1 MSFNLLCMAYI
12 KYEICVHLYFRRIRQ
27 QNQPPSNDNFKS
39 LNRKKNSNGMYK
51 DLVDRNDSA
60 PGVRARKERQSIS
73 DFRSLNTENRKG
85 MLNMYSDTLNS

>member
-1 MSFNLLCMAYI
+1 
-12 KYEICVHLYFRRIRQ
+12 
-27 QNQPPSNDNFKS
+27 
-39 LNRKKNSNGMYK
+39 MYK

-85 MLNMYSDTLNS
+85 ILNMYGDTLNS

>member
-1 MSFNLLCMAYI
+1 
-12 KYEICVHLYFRRIRQ
+12 
-27 QNQPPSNDNFKS
+27 
-39 LNRKKNSNGMYK
+39 MYK

-85 MLNMYSDTLNS
+85 ILNMYSDTLNSLYINIPLSTIKYMVL